1 MYGHLPLILCHIVV
15 FDQAVTLF
23 FNCYDNIQTVCF
35 SLEMSLHSAG
45 LQSLGKDFFNIQ
57 RKVCHYKLLFLLLPR
72 LMFNTTFFYQ
82 IPTRT
87 VKEVVEFYYIWKK
100 TERYDAFVQQ
110 YGKIGRKKIIYPP
123 GHL

>member
-1 MYGHLPLILCHIVV
+1 MII
-15 FDQAVTLF
+15 
-23 FNCYDNIQTVCF
+23 I
-35 SLEMSLHSAG
+35 
-45 LQSLGKDFFNIQ
+45 II
-57 RKVCHYKLLFLLLPR
+57 
-72 LMFNTTFFYQ
+72 FYQ

-110 YGKIGRKKIIYPP
+110 YGKIGRKRLVYPP